1 MGSYVADGVGDNDD
15 DDGVD
20 MVANMLIMV
29 MVTI

>member
-1 MGSYVADGVGDNDD
+1 MGSYGADGVGNNDD